1 MAELTGAVTD
11 PTVGVEPGRTRP
23 TTAAAM
29 LCVAGGL
36 GDLVVVQQQLVHG
49 IGAALPFLVAAA
61 VQLALAR
68 LVWAAGR
75 PAVLLLTAGTL
86 YAIIGLYVVGVMAG
100 VTLGPHGEAVRA
112 DSVRTVVVVAQLGAV
127 AFLLRGLEGPHRRRA
142 FNGVLVGGAAL
153 WALRLSGLLG

>member
-1 MAELTGAVTD
+1 
-11 PTVGVEPGRTRP
+11 
-23 TTAAAM
+23 M

-36 GDLVVVQQQLVHG
+36 GHLVVVQQQLVHG

-61 VQLALAR
+61 AQLALAR

-75 PAVLLLTAGTL
+75 PAVLLLTVGAL
-86 YAIIGLYVVGVMAG
+86 YAIISLYVVGVMAG
-100 VTLGPHGEAVRA
+100 FTLGPHGEAVRA
-112 DSVRTVVVVAQLGAV
+112 DPVRTVVVVAQLGAV
-127 AFLLRGLEGPHRRRA
+127 ALLLLGLGGAHRRRA